1 MLKPNAAAF
10 VVVTGTARITGVV
23 LAESAYV
30 DMITAS
36 NWLMVDSARTK
47 MYTPLLEVD
56 TRVPGVTGNNV
67 VEPAEVDA

>member
-1 MLKPNAAAF
+1 
-10 VVVTGTARITGVV
+10 
-23 LAESAYV
+23 
-30 DMITAS
+30 MITAS
-36 NWLMVDSARTK
+36 NALMVDSARTK